1 MYTVSSIRE
10 LVASNQLYQ
19 LLSDKLDIRV
29 PDYDKTFEQ
38 VCSERNMSPAFI
50 QTLIRTYDDS
60 GQFPYSELQEL
71 SISELTDYLRRS
83 HRFYLEKK
91 LPEMEQTALQI
102 AQHFNQSDELL
113 SYLCLFFVEYKKNM
127 VDHIGMEETVL
138 FPYIN
143 RLLNAHDL
151 TADIFTLQ
159 HILQSFSA
167 KQFLEEH
174 SDIESGLHEVRRVI
188 SGYQPKGQM
197 PFPFKVFLN
206 QLHSFEAELN
216 RHAIIEDEILI
227 PKVLELEMQLQLK
240 AGLHLTE

>member
-1 MYTVSSIRE
+1 MYTASSIRE

-38 VCSERNMSPAFI
+38 ICSEKNMSPTFI
-50 QTLIRTYDDS
+50 QALIKTYDDS
-60 GQFPYSELQEL
+60 GLFPYTEMQEL

-102 AQHFNQSDELL
+102 AQRFSHSDELL

-127 VDHIGMEETVL
+127 VDHIGMEESVL
-138 FPYIN
+138 FPYITN
-143 RLLNAHDL
+143 LLMAEDLLTDANAL
-151 TADIFTLQ
+151 KGVLR
-159 HILQSFSA
+159 SFSA
-167 KQFLEEH
+167 KQFLEQH
-174 SDIESGLHEVRRVI
+174 TDNESELQEVRKVI
-188 SGYQPKGQM
+188 SGYLPKGSI
-197 PFPFKVFLN
+197 PFPFKIFLN

-227 PKVLELEMQLQLK
+227 PKVLELEKQLRRK